1 MKSKLLNMKYIFFIT
16 AFYILSLQAQ
26 SQNVGVGI
34 TTPQA
39 PLHIKSTTASE
50 VLRVEG
56 ITPRISF
63 WNVGTADGGG
73 SLWAKSTGMDLSSHL
88 PISGTALPVTIS
100 PGNVTSATF
109 LQNGNVGIGIAV
121 PISKLEVMNPVKSTI
136 RISSTNYTDSS
147 SLVLS
152 NRTLFGAGT
161 DFILSSNQE
170 TGLNISTASDIGSNV
185 NPSILFLN
193 PQGNVGIGT
202 LTPLQKI
209 DINGR
214 MNITDG
220 VIQRGGAAITATSD
234 LGLYSRVPGNYIRLV
249 TNAAPIRFFSDD
261 NIGTNANMTIEANGN
276 VGIGNTNPLN
286 KLDVN
291 GSMNISGALKVG
303 GSSGTAGQ
311 VLVSNGAAPATWQN
325 SALSNNTRFSVT
337 MPYVTAGSGNMSFT
351 TRYNLNPGNITI
363 SANSITIN
371 QAGLYHFEGHLASY
385 VFNAAPTSSPYYGF
399 DLNTASVIYELRR
412 NNNIPA
418 AGSGFY
424 GDNLNFSIDI
434 YFNAFQTL
442 TLAYTFFT
450 GGGTTNSLDG
460 WFTGYLISN

>member
-1 MKSKLLNMKYIFFIT
+1 MKRLFFTT
-16 AFYILSLQAQ
+16 ALYILSLQAQ
-26 SQNVGVGI
+26 SQNVGIGI
-34 TTPQA
+34 TSPQV
-39 PLHIKSTTASE
+39 PLHIKSTTYSD

-56 ITPRISF
+56 LTPKISF
-63 WNVGTADGGG
+63 WNVGTPDGGG
-73 SLWAKSTGMDLSSHL
+73 SLWAKTTGMDISSHL
-88 PISGTALPVTIS
+88 PLSGTALPVTIS
-100 PGNVTSATF
+100 PGNATTATF

-170 TGLNISTASDIGSNV
+170 TGLNISTASDFASNV
-185 NPSILFLN
+185 NPSVLFLK

-202 LTPLQKI
+202 LTPIQKI
-209 DINGR
+209 DLNGR

-220 VIQRGGAAITATSD
+220 VIQRGGAAITTTSD
-234 LGLYSRVPGNYIRLV
+234 LGLYSRVPGNFIRLV
-249 TNAAPIRFFSDD
+249 TNAAPIQFFSDD
-261 NIGTNANMTIEANGN
+261 NIGTTPNMVIESNGN

-291 GSMNISGALKVG
+291 GNMNISGALKVG
-303 GSSGTAGQ
+303 GSSGTSGQ

-337 MPYVTAGSGNMSFT
+337 MTSVSAGSGNMPFT
-351 TRYNLNPGNITI
+351 TRYNLNPANVTI
-363 SANSITIN
+363 GANSITIN
-371 QAGLYHFEGHLASY
+371 QAGLYHFEVHLASY
-385 VFNAAPTSSPYYGF
+385 VFVASPTSSPYYGIS
-399 DLNTASVIYELRR
+399 LNTAFVGYELRR
-412 NNNIPA
+412 NRNIPP
-418 AGSGFY
+418 SSTGFY
-424 GDNLNFSIDI
+424 GDDMDFSIDL
-434 YFNAFQTL
+434 YLNAFQTL
-442 TLAYTFFT
+442 TLPYTFFA